1 MSQIPV
7 KSVSMKNVLSVLPIL
22 SAVHRVVSLPN
33 DSGITVPAN
42 AGIGVVFVENH
53 LFVFDL
59 PH

>member
-1 MSQIPV
+1 
-7 KSVSMKNVLSVLPIL
+7 MKNVLSVLPIL